1 MKLAPIFKI
10 SLTSLKNNKVR
21 TSLTVLGIVIGIAS
35 VIVVFSAGEGI
46 SSLIV
51 GQIESFGG
59 SDMIETEIKVP
70 STKKGSAGDT
80 QSATAMVQGVQ
91 ITTLSLEDMEDINK
105 LPNVKESYAGIM
117 GQEQVNYGS
126 ETKKAMIMGVSA
138 SFVDMDDSEIEYG
151 NFFTDA
157 EDKSL
162 SKVVVLG
169 YKMKEKLFG
178 NSDPLGKF
186 IKIRKTKFRV
196 IGVMKE
202 RGAVMTMDFDDMVY
216 VPVRTLQKR
225 VMGIDHVLYMMHRV
239 YDTTIIKETAEDI
252 RVVIRENHD
261 LDSIPIDPKVSV
273 VTIGEYMTDTSK
285 DDFRVVTMTESLEIM
300 SVVTGAITLLLLAI
314 VAVSLVVGGVGILN
328 IMYVVVTERTA
339 EIGLRKAVGAKY
351 ADIMIQ
357 FLIEAVLITIVGGVV
372 GIIIGSLLSAVI
384 AFGAN
389 SYGLEWDFVIPFKS
403 IVVALG
409 FSAFFGLVFGIY
421 PARKAA
427 RMDPIAALRNE

>member
-10 SLTSLKNNKVR
+10 SLTSLINNKVR
-21 TSLTVLGIVIGIAS
+21 TALTVLGIVIGIAG
-35 VIVVFSAGEGI
+35 VIIVFSAGEGI
-46 SSLIV
+46 SGLII

-117 GQEQVNYGS
+117 GQEQVNYGN

-138 SFVDMDDSEIEYG
+138 DFINMDDSEIDYG
-151 NFFTDA
+151 NFFTDS

-162 SKVVVLG
+162 AKVAVLG

-178 NSDPLGKF
+178 DSDPLGKF
-186 IKIRKTKFRV
+186 VKIRKTKFRI

-252 RVVIRENHD
+252 RTVIRENHD

-285 DDFRVVTMTESLEIM
+285 DDFRVVTMAESIEIM

-351 ADIMIQ
+351 SDIMTQ

-372 GIIIGSLLSAVI
+372 GIIVGSLLSAVI
-384 AFGAN
+384 AFGAG
-389 SYGLEWDFVIPFKS
+389 SYGLEWDFVIPLKS

-427 RMDPIAALRNE
+427 RMDPIMALRNE